1 MITYDIKTIVPAFIR
16 NDHNGNAMMKAIDRC
31 LKIFCDVCLDGIECV
46 TDIDKMPEWRLNEYA
61 WEMGA
66 EWFDSTATIEEKRE
80 QAKAIHEVYR
90 KIGTKKALLDAVSSL
105 FGSGSI
111 VDEWFDYGGEPYHYK
126 IRVTNDEATTSRRE
140 ECVRLINIVTG
151 VRCVLDSLQY
161 YGSSGTTE
169 TIYTATRPFGAY
181 TLVNAKNIYAYDENT
196 SAEIG
201 KGVLG
206 EMWLGRL

>member
-1 MITYDIKTIVPAFIR
+1 MVTFDIERLVPKYIFA
-16 NDHNGNAMMKAIDRC
+16 DKNGRAIAKAIEAAMQ
-31 LKIFCDVCLDGIECV
+31 IFCETIDESVRILLDPDV
-46 TDIDKMPEWRLNEYA
+46 MPEWRLNEYA

-80 QAKAIHEVYR
+80 QAKVIHEVYR

-126 IRVTNDEATTSRRE
+126 ICVTNDEATTSRRE

-181 TLVNAKNIYAYDENT
+181 TLVNAKNIYAYDEDT

>member
-1 MITYDIKTIVPAFIR
+1 MLSFDIERLLPAFLIHDR
-16 NDHNGNAMMKAIDRC
+16 NGYAMAKAIEAG
-31 LKIFCDVCLDGIECV
+31 LKYLCERTSYG
-46 TDIDKMPEWRLNEYA
+46 TDIIGNIADMPEWRLDEYA

-66 EWFDSTATIEEKRE
+66 VWYDSTASVDEKRE
-80 QAKAIHEVYR
+80 QAHMLDEVYR

-201 KGVLG
+201 KSVLG